1 VAHSHQNKERIMLGK
16 MFIATAFLSISGCG
30 LFQQTAKPSEITL
43 AKAMQEVGTGLK
55 AMKMAEGDVKTGLI
69 ASEVTVV
76 FNIAASDK
84 KSGNL
89 TIDLAAPIAGGAGT
103 AKAGGGLTSGADSQR
118 GNTVTVKF
126 VNLLMIPK
134 DTLAYKGTVADLTPV
149 VSGPKPVITTYD
161 RKLDPKEFSPME
173 LQSLQLQ
180 TSETK

>member
-1 VAHSHQNKERIMLGK
+1 MLAK
-16 MFIATAFLSISGCG
+16 LLIPAVFISLSGCG

-89 TIDLAAPIAGGAGT
+89 TIDLSAPTVAGAGT
-103 AKAGGGLTSGADSQR
+103 GKLGGGLTSETGSQR

-134 DTLAYKGTVADLTPV
+134 DTLAYKGTLADLNPV
-149 VSGPKPVITTYD
+149 VSGPNPLITPYKL
-161 RKLDPKEFSPME
+161 KLDTKNFSPVE

-180 TSETK
+180 NEPK